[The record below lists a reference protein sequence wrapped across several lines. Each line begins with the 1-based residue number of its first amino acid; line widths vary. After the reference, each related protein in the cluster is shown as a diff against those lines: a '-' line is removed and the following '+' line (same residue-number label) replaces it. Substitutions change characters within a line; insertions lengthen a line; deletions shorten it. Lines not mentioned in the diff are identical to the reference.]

1 MSKLSR
7 MERRNLRRRKRRRR
21 IFFFIVLPILLIVA
35 AAGIYG
41 ASLLNKAELALDK
54 AFTPLEREGRNI
66 KPNVDNV
73 SVLIMGV
80 DDSSTRGFE
89 SSARTDALLVA
100 TFNKKENSIKL
111 LSIPRD
117 SYVYIPEVGYKDKI
131 NHAHAYGGPLA
142 TIETIEELLDI
153 PIDFYVKINFEAF
166 IEIVD
171 ALGGIEMYVP
181 ISFTEQDSKDRHNAI
196 SLKEGY
202 QHLNGEEA
210 LALARTRKIDND
222 YERGKRQQEILKAII
237 KKAASIGSIPKYSQ
251 IIDSIGDNMETDI
264 TSEHALAFAE
274 YLKSGLS
281 LQIDTLTLEGED
293 LWIPNKN
300 GQNIYY
306 YGLDEYNL
314 AEVKS
319 ILQSHLELDSTNF
332 GQNFDHLYKNQA
344 QNSYGY

>member
-7 MERRNLRRRKRRRR
+7 MERRTLRRKKRRRR
-21 IFFFIVLPILLIVA
+21 IFLFVVLPILLISA
-35 AAGIYG
+35 AAGIYA
-41 ASLLNKAELALDK
+41 ASLLNKAELALDQ
-54 AFTPLEREGRNI
+54 AYTPLDREGRGI

-80 DDSSTRGFE
+80 DDSSTREFD

-100 TFNKKENSIKL
+100 TFNKEANSIKL

-131 NHAHAYGGPLA
+131 NHAHAFGGPLA
-142 TIETIEELLDI
+142 TIETVEELLEI
-153 PIDFYVKINFEAF
+153 PIDFYVKINFDAF
-166 IEIVD
+166 VDIVD
-171 ALGGIEMYVP
+171 ALGGIDMYVP
-181 ISFTEQDSKDRHNAI
+181 ITFTEQDSKDRQNAI

-210 LALARTRKIDND
+210 LALARTRKIDSD

-237 KKAASIGSIPKYSQ
+237 KKAVSVGSIPKYSQ
-251 IIDSIGDNMETDI
+251 IIETIGDNMETDI
-264 TSEHALAFAE
+264 TKDIALKFAE
-274 YLKSGLS
+274 YFTKGPS

-306 YGLDEYNL
+306 YGLDEHKL
-314 AEVKS
+314 EEIKS
-319 ILQSHLELDSTNF
+319 ILKSHLNLDTTNY
-332 GQNFDHLYKNQA
+332 GQNFDYLYENQA
-344 QNSYGY
+344 QNSYDY